1 MKNPFAPEPKNE
13 SAIPPETLR
22 KWQTM
27 QSHLGDRTDLSR
39 LQPVVARIVG
49 EKVENQWHRWS
60 RTSGQ
65 VFPEQ
70 FRDSSGRDCT
80 RYSGDIRAAFA
91 PWVQEPLKVRLS
103 ETSNFQG
110 RTYVRG
116 QEPPAVKRA
125 MLLAKNGFSE

>member
-1 MKNPFAPEPKNE
+1 MKNPFE
-13 SAIPPETLR
+13 SPQEDQNAIPAETMR
-22 KWQTM
+22 RWKVM
-27 QSHLGDRTDLSR
+27 QSHVGDKTDLSR
-39 LQPVVARIVG
+39 LQPVVQRLVG
-49 EKVENQWHRWS
+49 ERVERDWHRWS

-70 FRDSSGRDCT
+70 FRDSSGRDCV
-80 RYSGDIRAAFA
+80 RYAGDIKAAFA

-110 RTYVRG
+110 RTYIAG
-116 QEPPAVKRA
+116 KEPPDVRRA